1 MADKIGASP
10 AERKRITSDR
20 MSKSKKLK
28 NLYKDKSKPKGAG
41 TPRLIKGGKG
51 ESDSARLARMKKESK
66 EFNKTLTAKKIASQ
80 KQEEAKGNDIFAGIR
95 KSLTNDKYKKQ
106 KPVSQ
111 VQKKDAKTLSKGG
124 PKMGF
129 TPKAF
134 GIKGAPGPAGKK
146 LKRMSSG
153 GTVKTSSYYS
163 SGGKVFT
170 GR

>member
-1 MADKIGASP
+1 
-10 AERKRITSDR
+10 
-20 MSKSKKLK
+20 MSKSKKASAFAK
-28 NLYKDKSKPKGAG
+28 NKNNRTGKITG
-41 TPRLIKGGKG
+41 TPIKGSMDK
-51 ESDSARLARMKKESK
+51 DLANLARMKKEAK
-66 EFNKTLTAKKIASQ
+66 EFEKTVNAKKKAQTS
-80 KQEEAKGNDIFAGIR
+80 KLGLFGE
-95 KSLTNDKYKKQ
+95 TKKQ